1 LDLALT
7 IFWAVALLVGLIT
20 AIMSIKNWHWAQML
34 LVLSIVF
41 CSFGVLV
48 LGLEVYRIH
57 SKIRS
62 KLPALEKQIADLE
75 AENDALTY
83 GGDAA
88 MLNTIFAGDV
98 PVFDIEA
105 ERGRMPSVEAW
116 TKRLQDIHRQRGRV
130 WKGVQKGQ
138 IDGPTNRITV
148 GIAQQPGPTQN
159 STVYVFEDGE
169 PNAAAPQQGAQYLG
183 AFRVVE
189 VRPDGATLEALYTL
203 DQRTGNRLAGS
214 QLPWTIY
221 ETIPTDNYAL
231 YKGATE
237 EQLRQWLPA
246 KTVDEFIRHGMP
258 VVKPP
263 AGAAFDPRVAALDE
277 AGHRVAPDAPEA
289 VKWVFDRQLRDY
301 AYLFAA
307 ANRQLVELRAD
318 KDALTEDIR
327 HLTEALEISKKFVAL
342 REEEKEGLSGD
353 LEHMEAD
360 RKAIEDHLAAVQALL
375 KHVTERVAALEAENL
390 GYVNELRQRQTDAL
404 QKLPR
409 APSGAVSIEPG
420 DFGS

>member
-1 LDLALT
+1 MG
-7 IFWAVALLVGLIT
+7 VIT

-41 CSFGVLV
+41 CSFGVLIC
-48 LGLEVYRIH
+48 GLKVFHIH
-57 SKIRS
+57 QHLRS
-62 KLPALEKQIADLE
+62 QLPALEKQIAALE

-88 MLNTIFAGDV
+88 MLSTIF
-98 PVFDIEA
+98 PEPPQFDIEA
-105 ERGRMPSVEAW
+105 EGGRMPSLAAW
-116 TKRLQDIHRQRGRV
+116 TRRLQDVHRQRGRV
-130 WKGVQKGQ
+130 WKGVQRGQ
-138 IDGPTNRITV
+138 VDGPTNRVTV
-148 GIAQQPGPTQN
+148 AVPQQPGPAPN
-159 STVYVFEDGE
+159 ATVYVFEEGE

-189 VRPDGATLEALYTL
+189 SRPDGATLESIYAL

-214 QLPWTIY
+214 QAPWIVY

-246 KTVDEFIRHGMP
+246 ATVDEFIRHGTAVERP
-258 VVKPP
+258 T

-277 AGHRVAPDAPEA
+277 AEHRVAPDAAEA
-289 VKWVFDRQLRDY
+289 VKWVYDRQLRDY

-307 ANRQLVELRAD
+307 GNRRLVELRAD
-318 KDALTEDIR
+318 KAALTEDIR

-342 REEEKEGLSGD
+342 REEEKEGLTGD
-353 LEHMEAD
+353 LGHMEAD
-360 RKAIEDHLAAVQALL
+360 RKAIENHLAAVQALL

-390 GYVNELRQRQTDAL
+390 GSVGELRQRQTRAL
-404 QKLPR
+404 QTLPP
-409 APSGAVSIEPG
+409 APVGGGAFTGVR
-420 DFGS
+420 